1 MYSTQNKRQR
11 SSLLIGGQNL
21 FHSLPR
27 QLQYFAPR
35 RFEEYDDFILLFI
48 SSWFNYPFLHIILG
62 QKSQRGKTLNKLCH
76 PFSSDDLCLP
86 FFYKTP
92 SMLRVK
98 QYSVKFKNVQN
109 SEAMLTYDFK
119 YVYFFS
125 DKSICFSSLQINCFV
140 NFCRMLQEKAFIGG
154 DTSDNSLRAKHNIL
168 YN

>member
-86 FFYKTP
+86 FFYKTH

-98 QYSVKFKNVQN
+98 QYSVKFKRQSIRFNNVTKVVFHFHRPIL
-109 SEAMLTYDFK
+109 SSISKTFLTELK
-119 YVYFFS
+119 INLLSKYFF
-125 DKSICFSSLQINCFV
+125 LQ
-140 NFCRMLQEKAFIGG
+140 
-154 DTSDNSLRAKHNIL
+154 
-168 YN
+168 